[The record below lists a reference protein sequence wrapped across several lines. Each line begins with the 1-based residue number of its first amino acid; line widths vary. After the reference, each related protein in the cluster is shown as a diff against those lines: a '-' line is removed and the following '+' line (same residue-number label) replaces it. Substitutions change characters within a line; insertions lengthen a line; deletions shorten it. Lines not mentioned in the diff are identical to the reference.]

1 MAVIKKTKDVEYTV
15 GENVNWYNNYGKQDG
30 CFSKNF
36 KNRTTMYSMYHV
48 WYMVQ

>member
-1 MAVIKKTKDVEYTV
+1 MVVIKKTKDVEYTV

-36 KNRTTMYSMYHV
+36 NNGTTMYTMYHV
-48 WYMVQ
+48 WYMV